1 MSVPAEAHISTLPQP
16 PSNFGENHDEWRVS
30 AVLSHIAE
38 QGLTNVSSIASIA
51 ISLNISSSRLRRIF
65 KQKTG
70 VSFGRYLKHA
80 RLDRARQL
88 LQETQLAV
96 KQVRIEVGIFD
107 HSHFARDYKKEF
119 GESPSDTR
127 RSPSTTKTVVISN
140 APYFGFVK
148 RQSTMAG

>member
-1 MSVPAEAHISTLPQP
+1 MSVPAEVHSSALPQK
-16 PSNFGENHDEWRVS
+16 PSNSRENHDEWRVA
-30 AVLSHIAE
+30 AVLSHITE
-38 QGLTNVSSIASIA
+38 QGIANISSMASIA

-107 HSHFARDYKKEF
+107 HSHFARDYKKQF

-140 APYFGFVK
+140 APYFDFVK

>member
-1 MSVPAEAHISTLPQP
+1 MSVP
-16 PSNFGENHDEWRVS
+16 
-30 AVLSHIAE
+30 
-38 QGLTNVSSIASIA
+38 
-51 ISLNISSSRLRRIF
+51 
-65 KQKTG
+65 
-70 VSFGRYLKHA
+70 GRYLKHA

-96 KQVRIEVGIFD
+96 KQVSIEVGIFD

-140 APYFGFVK
+140 APLNAHFGLVK